1 MGVGELPI
9 AVLDQPGG
17 VNDANVVS
25 DLLLDPGKL
34 VSHLDLKPA
43 FSGRS
48 IDQVLP
54 DVIGKTFIAYR
65 GRGAIDHELYFVGLV
80 RPDKLRIGLSQCAYL
95 CERLCSEGLVVTRAA
110 PEGGSENKTD
120 GGIRDSLLH
129 GVL

>member
-25 DLLLDPGKL
+25 DLFSISGKL
-34 VSHLDLKPA
+34 VSYLDLKPA

-80 RPDKLRIGLSQCAYL
+80 RPDSSA
-95 CERLCSEGLVVTRAA
+95 
-110 PEGGSENKTD
+110 
-120 GGIRDSLLH
+120 
-129 GVL
+129 